1 MKDIEESKGGMDEMV
16 SPLTESEA
24 SYSPLQLHF
33 LRRLNRL
40 LRLRQEQSAE
50 LNGEGVRL
58 IDRAIYSTS
67 STSPSLRRPVS
78 PGVPVNTRSPGSS
91 VITREAKAISAAT
104 PWISVPVFAACTSR
118 PLRRV
123 RSSRAAGSRPVAMYG
138 PTGEN
143 VSLPLARHHCRS
155 SRCQWRA
162 ETSLPQV

>member
-58 IDRAIYSTS
+58 IDRAIYSTYCDACDVGVVAEAQKL
-67 STSPSLRRPVS
+67 LRRL
-78 PGVPVNTRSPGSS
+78 PGAPRSHPQSEPPGPCG
-91 VITREAKAISAAT
+91 RSASA
-104 PWISVPVFAACTSR
+104 
-118 PLRRV
+118 
-123 RSSRAAGSRPVAMYG
+123 
-138 PTGEN
+138 
-143 VSLPLARHHCRS
+143 
-155 SRCQWRA
+155 
-162 ETSLPQV
+162 